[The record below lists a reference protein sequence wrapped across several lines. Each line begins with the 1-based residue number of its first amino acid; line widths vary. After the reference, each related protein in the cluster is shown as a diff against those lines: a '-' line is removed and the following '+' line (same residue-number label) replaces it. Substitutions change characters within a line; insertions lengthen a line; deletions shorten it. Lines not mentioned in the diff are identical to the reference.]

1 LTTINQIKL
10 IGIDEERPPLMR
22 KEAYI
27 DLFFKL
33 SQKAPQDWC
42 EDLNKLGHQV
52 EPSFKID
59 TLKGDIVE
67 TWTRDMNLIPQQ
79 VEKIKEKIKECNKQY
94 VERLRLKVISDAA
107 RTASPTG
114 HDSQQAELN
123 LIIATLDFE

>member
-1 LTTINQIKL
+1 MTTINQIKL

-42 EDLNKLGHQV
+42 EDLNKMGHQV

-59 TLKGDIVE
+59 KANGSIVE
-67 TWTRDMNLIPQQ
+67 TWTRDMDQIPQQ
-79 VEKIKEKIKECNKQY
+79 LEKIKKKIKECNEQY
-94 VERLRLKVISDAA
+94 LERLRLKVISDAA
-107 RTASPTG
+107 KTVSANG
-114 HDSQQAELN
+114 QDSKQAKLD
-123 LIIATLDFE
+123 LIIATLNFE